1 MSKALQESTIIVED
15 VVNALT
21 GPIVEGATE
30 ERDLA
35 EQMERAAAEFDKRT
49 ASAFGRALLD
59 SLCEDPGNLRQLE
72 ALIILGLA
80 HPDVLG
86 QNRISLAVEGRRL
99 AVLLERSGE
108 VGRARG
114 VLELLAN
121 RMPDER
127 TIDHELAGMMR
138 RSGNTDELV
147 ERYMRRAEEAIKDG
161 KVSEAI
167 PWLQEVLLLD
177 RTRRDVARMIRDLR
191 YQEVD
196 RMDARRRRR
205 KLLLWVASL
214 TALITMVAG
223 REVSIRREM
232 DALPVAQADDHA
244 GLEARRASIQTM
256 VEHHGIWTGVMAAR
270 EEVEAIAVM
279 ISQIESAREDE
290 LKRQVVEHAELTAQA
305 ESKRMEGLVLSERG
319 DFEGA
324 LGSFSAAL
332 DLAPTDWNYRD
343 RVRTDVSALEKW
355 KAARN

>member
-15 VVNALT
+15 VVSALT
-21 GPIVEGATE
+21 GPIVEGGTE
-30 ERDLA
+30 EHDLA
-35 EQMERAAAEFDKRT
+35 VQMERAAADFDKRT

-59 SLCEDPGNLRQLE
+59 SLCDDPGNLRQLE

-108 VGRARG
+108 MDRARG

-147 ERYMRRAEEAIKDG
+147 ERYIRRAEDAIKDG
-161 KVSEAI
+161 NVSEAI

-191 YQEVD
+191 YQESD
-196 RMDARRRRR
+196 RIDARRRRS
-205 KLLLWVASL
+205 KLLLGIASL
-214 TALITMVAG
+214 TALITMVVG
-223 REVSIRREM
+223 REVSIHREM
-232 DALPVAQADDHA
+232 VALPVAEADDHA
-244 GLEARRASIQTM
+244 GLEARRASIQTL

-270 EEVEAIAVM
+270 EEVEAIAVK
-279 ISQIESAREDE
+279 ISQIDAAREDD
-290 LKRQVVEHAELTAQA
+290 LQRQAAKHASLTAQA
-305 ESKRMEGLVLSERG
+305 EAKRMEGLVLSERG

-324 LGSFSAAL
+324 LGSFTNAL
-332 DLAPTDWNYRD
+332 GLAPLDWDYRE
-343 RVRTDVSALEKW
+343 RVQTDVTALEKW
-355 KAARN
+355 KAARR